1 MEDRQLKE
9 IRQHFERMKKRADG
23 MRNFVLKDRE

>member
-9 IRQHFERMKKRADG
+9 IRQHFERMKKLADG
-23 MRNFVLKDRE
+23 MRMACGILS